1 MDGGALLDTGAYALS
16 FARYFLTSQPN
27 EILSTAKPTDTGV
40 NEQSGIILKNA
51 DNEMAVISL
60 TMRAKMPKRGV
71 VAGENGPLSQSTTLQ
86 GRAKQSLRTP
96 MEKQR

>member
-27 EILSTAKPTDTGV
+27 EILSPAKPTVD
-40 NEQSGIILKNA
+40 EQSGVILKNT

-71 VAGENGPLSQSTTLQ
+71 VAEENGPLSQSTTLQ
-86 GRAKQSLRTP
+86 GRTKQSLHTP

>member
-1 MDGGALLDTGAYALS
+1 MDTGAYALS

-40 NEQSGIILKNA
+40 DEQSGIILKNA

>member
-1 MDGGALLDTGAYALS
+1 MDTGAYALS

-27 EILSTAKPTDTGV
+27 EILSPAKPTVD
-40 NEQSGIILKNA
+40 EQSGIILKNT
-51 DNEMAVISL
+51 DNEMVVISL

-71 VAGENGPLSQSTTLQ
+71 VAEENGPLSQSTTLQ
-86 GRAKQSLRTP
+86 SRAKQSLHTP

>member
-40 NEQSGIILKNA
+40 DEQSGIILKNA

>member
-1 MDGGALLDTGAYALS
+1 MDTGAYALS